1 MYTIITIS
9 LALFVFSY
17 WLTVR
22 NCSYNLPALA
32 NDTFLWIGKKITDF
46 QRQLYPPSYIVLNE
60 WGGFLISKV
69 IYELTKLEIADIIK
83 GHGGKMNICEI
94 AKVTKTDEDKLN
106 RLLRVATSK
115 GIFRALDN
123 GVYANNSQSL
133 VLSKD
138 DPNTFRNLILLY
150 EEVSSAAKYL
160 AYDLKLQTNK
170 KEQMTAF
177 AKAHNGLELY
187 EWLSLPEN
195 KERLEMFNKGMV
207 EQDNASGKGL
217 YQDYDWSQYCN
228 TKFVDIAGGIGG
240 FLSQLLT
247 RYPTMKGVLYE
258 LPSVIEMS
266 EQSWSINH
274 KQLLNRVQFVRG
286 DFFINPPPPADVY
299 FLRSILHNWP
309 DEQAI
314 KILKTVRSAISLT
327 NDTSSGHEMA
337 SYFKPKL
344 LLAERIINDQTQSSK
359 YQMDM
364 IMMCLCDGKVR
375 TKSEIEKLLD
385 KTGWKFMKITSCR
398 GEFSVIKA
406 FPI

>member
-1 MYTIITIS
+1 
-9 LALFVFSY
+9 
-17 WLTVR
+17 
-22 NCSYNLPALA
+22 
-32 NDTFLWIGKKITDF
+32 DF

-83 GHGGKMNICEI
+83 SHGGKMNICEI

-160 AYDLKLQTNK
+160 AYDLKLPTDNK

-217 YQDYDWSQYCN
+217 YQ
-228 TKFVDIAGGIGG
+228 DIAGGIGG

-327 NDTSSGHEMA
+327 NDSSSGHEMA
-337 SYFKPKL
+337 TDFKPKL
-344 LLAERIINDQTQSSK
+344 LLAERIISDQTQSSK

-375 TKSEIEKLLD
+375 TKSEIENLLD
-385 KTGWKFMKITSCR
+385 KSGWKFMKITSCR
-398 GEFSVIKA
+398 GEFSVIEA
-406 FPI
+406 SPI